1 MQDFLPRFKQKF
13 AQSFTVFWIL
23 CAFGSSSFSLPS
35 SIGCA
40 RSSGGQ
46 GRRHCAGDAKFV
58 FEPYIAMKMLAN
70 FPPL

>member
-1 MQDFLPRFKQKF
+1 MQDFQPRFKQKF
-13 AQSFTVFWIL
+13 AQSFTVFMIL
-23 CAFGSSSFSLPS
+23 CALALLPFSLPS

-46 GRRHCAGDAKFV
+46 GRWRCAGDAKFV
-58 FEPYIAMKMLAN
+58 FESYIAMKMLAN